1 MPLEF
6 GVFDHV
12 DRNARPL
19 TAFYEDRL
27 KLVEAYDRAGIY
39 GYHCAEHHFTP
50 LGMAPSPSVYLSSI
64 AQRTKSLRFGPL
76 VYTLALYHPLR
87 LAEEICMLDQ
97 MSRGRFMVGV
107 GKGVSPIEIGFYGV
121 DTAKTEMLFAEC
133 FAVMMQAL
141 TQKTVSFE
149 GEHFSFSNVP
159 MEMTPYQKPHPPLWY
174 GVVNPD
180 SAGRAA
186 KAGMNFISNAPA
198 AAIRAKIER
207 YIATERPSGC
217 AAPKFGMNRYMVIA
231 ETDAEALEVARRA
244 YRVWYQSFMHLWW
257 KYNRKPPNV
266 NYPPEIDAQIAGGT
280 AVAGSPETVLRTLS
294 SQLAESGANYLVS
307 RFAFGDLTLA
317 ESLRSLELFSRHV
330 MPALRARQRVA
341 AE

>member
-1 MPLEF
+1 
-6 GVFDHV
+6 
-12 DRNARPL
+12 
-19 TAFYEDRL
+19 
-27 KLVEAYDRAGIY
+27 
-39 GYHCAEHHFTP
+39 
-50 LGMAPSPSVYLSSI
+50 
-64 AQRTKSLRFGPL
+64 
-76 VYTLALYHPLR
+76 
-87 LAEEICMLDQ
+87 
-97 MSRGRFMVGV
+97 
-107 GKGVSPIEIGFYGV
+107 VSPIEIGFYGV
-121 DTAKTEMLFAEC
+121 DTAKTEKLFAEC

-141 TQKTVSFE
+141 TQKAVSFE

-186 KAGMNFISNAPA
+186 KAGMNFISNAPS

-231 ETDAEALEVARRA
+231 ETDAQALEIGRRA

-257 KYNRKPPNV
+257 KYNQKPPNV

-280 AVAGSPETVLRTLS
+280 AVAGTPETVLRTLS

-317 ESLRSLELFSRHV
+317 ESLRSLDLFRQHV
-330 MPALRARQRVA
+330 MPALRAGQRVA